1 MLIEIDIVR
10 HGNLLKIIILLYA
23 INFTNGIR
31 MLTFIKFYD
40 EEWIGSNFPIVAD
53 RFLPLSEQ
61 CVNDTVSQLA
71 ALRNRLP
78 WAIES
83 KLRFET
89 RTNLEFSIL
98 IFKTNKSSVRI
109 FWLTDGQNC

>member
-1 MLIEIDIVR
+1 MIFSTDGVK
-10 HGNLLKIIILLYA
+10 NSKLLFLVFIYSVTLTTGAKISLRKYSDKEL
-23 INFTNGIR
+23 
-31 MLTFIKFYD
+31 
-40 EEWIGSNFPIVAD
+40 IGSNFPIVAD

-109 FWLTDGQNC
+109 FWLTDGQNG